1 LAWPIFLTGVY
12 PDRMEA
18 RAERENAEIRL
29 IFSG

>member
-1 LAWPIFLTGVY
+1 LTGVY

-18 RAERENAEIRL
+18 RTAGENAEIRL